1 MRASFPSEVPQP
13 ANTADAVVALS
24 RHDELVARVDSTIER
39 ARRALLALQHPE
51 GYWQAALE
59 AHAEMNAEYI
69 IFNRFMELPPD
80 PELDRKL
87 AKQILETRHGDG
99 SWALFPNGEGHLS
112 TTIEAYFGL
121 KLTGMRASD
130 ELMMQARGW
139 ILSKGGIANSNTLAR
154 FYLAAMNQVPWH
166 ATAALPIEITLLP
179 KWFPLNMYEL
189 SSWARGTVFAL
200 MMLQAKKPAAQ
211 VDWRQGIPELYIQPP
226 HLTKFTSRGG
236 GRALSVRNLLRGAD
250 AALRLYDRHH
260 LKSLRARALRYC
272 ESWLLEHQDA
282 NGSWGGIQPCYILTP
297 MALKGLGYQN
307 EHPVIAKALEAVREL
322 IWDLGDSIIYQPCV
336 SPNWDTALAAKAL
349 LDTELPRDHPALRGA
364 AKWLIEHQIFKKGDW
379 SIKRPD
385 LEPGGW
391 AFEFYND
398 WYPDLDDSA
407 VILAVLAEMAHD
419 HTASRED
426 AIKLGANWVM
436 GMQSKDG
443 GFAAFDVDNDSE
455 WLNQTPFADL
465 EAATDPTCADL
476 TGRVLEMMGAVG
488 YRADHPVAR
497 GAITWLKRNQE
508 SDGSWWG
515 RWGVSYIYGTF
526 SALSGLHAIGV
537 DLGEPWIKRAVG
549 WLRSVQNSDGG
560 WGETCLADKDPALKG
575 KGTSTPSQTAWALIG
590 LLAGEGEL
598 SENVMHGVAWLEERQ
613 NGDGR
618 WEDSEFTGTG
628 FPNHLYLRYHM
639 YAHYFPL
646 MALGRFRKRVAL
658 ENAAS
663 SCGR

>member
-1 MRASFPSEVPQP
+1 MSQALGV
-13 ANTADAVVALS
+13 NNADAAVVFS
-24 RHDELVARVDSTIER
+24 RHDEVAAKVDFAIER
-39 ARRALLALQHPE
+39 ARRALLAQQHPE

-69 IFNRFMELPPD
+69 IFNRFMELSPD

-87 AKQILETRHGDG
+87 AKQIRETQHSDG
-99 SWALFPNGEGHLS
+99 SWALFPSGEGDLS

-121 KLTGMRASD
+121 KLTGMRAGD
-130 ELMMQARGW
+130 EPMMQARRW
-139 ILSKGGIANSNTLAR
+139 ILSKGGIANSKTLAR

-166 ATAALPIEITLLP
+166 ATPALPVEITLLP
-179 KWFPLNMYEL
+179 NWFALNMYEL
-189 SSWARGTVFAL
+189 SSWARGTVCAL
-200 MMLQAKKPAAQ
+200 MMLQAKKPAVE
-211 VDWRQGIPELYIQPP
+211 VDWRQGVLELYLQPP
-226 HLTKFTSRGG
+226 HLTEFATRGG
-236 GRALSVRNLLRGAD
+236 RVLSLRNLLRRAD
-250 AALRLYDRHH
+250 QALRLYDGHH
-260 LKSLRARALRYC
+260 LKSLRARALRHC
-272 ESWLLEHQDA
+272 ENWLLEHQDA
-282 NGSWGGIQPCYILTP
+282 NGSWGGIQPCYLLTP
-297 MALKGLGYQN
+297 MALKGTGYRN
-307 EHPVIAKALEAVREL
+307 EHPVMVKALEAVREL
-322 IWDLGDSIIYQPCV
+322 IWDLGDSILYQPCV

-349 LDTELPRDHPALRGA
+349 LDTGLPGDHPALRDA

-398 WYPDLDDSA
+398 WYPDVDDTA
-407 VILAVLAEMAHD
+407 VILMVLAEVAHD
-419 HTASRED
+419 NAAARED
-426 AIKLGANWVM
+426 AIKLGAKWVM

-476 TGRVLEMMGAVG
+476 TGRVLEMMGTVG

-497 GAITWLKRNQE
+497 RAITWLKRNQE

-526 SALSGLHAIGV
+526 SALSGLRAIGV
-537 DLGEPWIKRAVG
+537 DVGEPWIKRAVG

-560 WGETCLADKDPALKG
+560 WGETCLADKDDALKG

-590 LLAGEGEL
+590 LLAGEDEP
-598 SENVMHGVAWLEERQ
+598 SESAIRGVAWLEERQ
-613 NGDGR
+613 NDDGR

-646 MALGRFRKRVAL
+646 MALGRFRKRIAL
-658 ENAAS
+658 ENSAS
-663 SCGR
+663 SNLGRS

>member
-1 MRASFPSEVPQP
+1 MNNV
-13 ANTADAVVALS
+13 DAVVPLS
-24 RHDELVARVDSTIER
+24 QHDELVAKLDSTIER
-39 ARRALLALQHPE
+39 AQRALLAQQHPE

-80 PELDRKL
+80 SELDRKL
-87 AKQILETRHGDG
+87 AKQILNTQQSDG
-99 SWALFPNGEGHLS
+99 SWGLFPSSEGDLS

-121 KLTGMRASD
+121 KLTGMRAGD
-130 ELMMQARGW
+130 EPMMQARRW

-166 ATAALPIEITLLP
+166 ATAALSVEITLLP

-200 MMLQAKKPAAQ
+200 MMLQAKKPTVQ
-211 VDWRQGIPELYIQPP
+211 VDWRQGVLELYIQPP
-226 HLTKFTSRGG
+226 HLTKFATSA
-236 GRALSVRNLLRGAD
+236 GRLLSLRNLLRGAD
-250 AALRLYDRHH
+250 KALRLYDGHH
-260 LKSLRARALRYC
+260 LKSLRARALRHC

-297 MALKGLGYQN
+297 MALKGLGYRN
-307 EHPVIAKALEAVREL
+307 EHPVIVKALEAVREL
-322 IWDLGDSIIYQPCV
+322 IWDLGDSILYQPCV

-349 LDTELPRDHPALRGA
+349 LDTGLPRNHRALRDA
-364 AKWLIEHQIFKKGDW
+364 AKWLIEHQIFKKSDW

-398 WYPDLDDSA
+398 WYPDVDDSA
-407 VILAVLAEMAHD
+407 VILMVLAEAGHD
-419 HTASRED
+419 NAAAREH

-455 WLNQTPFADL
+455 WLNQTPFSDL

-488 YRADHPVAR
+488 YHADHPVAR
-497 GAITWLKRNQE
+497 RAIMWLKRNQE

-526 SALSGLHAIGV
+526 SALSGLRAIGV

-549 WLRSVQNSDGG
+549 WLRSVQNPDGG

-590 LLAGEGEL
+590 LLAGDHEL
-598 SENVMHGVAWLEERQ
+598 SENEARGVAWLEERQ
-613 NGDGR
+613 NDGR
-618 WEDSEFTGTG
+618 WVDSEFTGTG

-646 MALGRFRKRVAL
+646 MALGRFRKRIAL
-658 ENAAS
+658 ET
-663 SCGR
+663 R